1 MRNILILT
9 AIAATMATGA
19 IAKPPMHHR
28 MAHTDSGSAATR
40 ALNEKSLQTASSS
53 GAMTSPAMGSAAG
66 GQSMNGQPM
75 NGQPMNG
82 QPMNGQSM
90 NGQSMAPPTPD
101 AGTGMSAPAGSMP
114 PEPAPMAPGGAMPPP
129 PVPQ

>member
-28 MAHTDSGSAATR
+28 MARTDSGSAATR

-66 GQSMNGQPM
+66 GQ
-75 NGQPMNG
+75 
-82 QPMNGQSM
+82 PMNGQSM
-90 NGQSMAPPTPD
+90 NGQSMNGQPMNGQSMAPPAPD
-101 AGTGMSAPAGSMP
+101 AGAGMPAPAGSMTP
-114 PEPAPMAPGGAMPPP
+114 NEAAPIAPGGTMPPP

>member
-40 ALNEKSLQTASSS
+40 ALNEKSLQTASS

-66 GQSMNGQPM
+66 
-75 NGQPMNG
+75 G

-90 NGQSMAPPTPD
+90 NGQSMAPPAPD
-101 AGTGMSAPAGSMP
+101 AGAGMPAPAGSMTP
-114 PEPAPMAPGGAMPPP
+114 NEAAPIAPGGTMPPP